1 MALKDFDLLA
11 QRQVLGDQSGP
22 WGQEV
27 LKDEEQIQH
36 PGPSLRPLAKI
47 VKSRKAVLDCAYAV
61 FRRDNGAR
69 SYPRSA

>member
-1 MALKDFDLLA
+1 VAFEDFDLLA

-22 WGQEV
+22 RGQEV

-47 VKSRKAVLDCAYAV
+47 VKSRKTVLDFAYEV
-61 FRRDNGAR
+61 FRRDRHKPGVH
-69 SYPRSA
+69 